1 MNIINNHQNVL
12 VYDFGTSAI
21 KFGYG
26 GDVRPLFSIPPYS
39 AEYQRNQEDEPDI
52 KFGEEWLQ
60 KGLPGV
66 EVLPMFDQEGNIK
79 NREKIITFLDWT
91 YDTCFGEID
100 PQMWKVLFSQPSS
113 LLLQPTNFRKRRALL
128 AELSFEFG
136 NHPQLSFQHDASLA
150 CYSHGIHT
158 GVVVDFG
165 WSNLRVVP
173 VLEGH
178 PLRHSIKILNLG
190 GYEITNILEKN
201 MESNGKTVRTFLDP
215 KPSDG
220 FGDFFSHP
228 RILAPSS
235 SQIDF
240 CRRGVIIDMI
250 KSLLKFKTQPDP
262 TETIADYVYY
272 MPGREPVEIQDEIE
286 VLSAKF
292 WEDSGD
298 QLSLQSL
305 IKSSISSLPYELQN
319 NMWSNIVT
327 CGGLSKL
334 HGFNEMLE
342 SKLKILA
349 PKGTKPKVIEPPSPE
364 ASSSFSVWV
373 GGSIV
378 ASYEKFS
385 DLCITSSEWSENG
398 ERILDLKCL

>member
-1 MNIINNHQNVL
+1 MMNIINNHQNVL

-26 GDVRPLFSIPPYS
+26 GNIRPLFSIPPYS
-39 AEYQRNQEDEPDI
+39 AQRNQEDDDI

-60 KGLPGV
+60 KDLPGV
-66 EVLPMFDQEGNIK
+66 EVLPMFDPEGNIVK
-79 NREKIITFLDWT
+79 KEKIITFLDWT

-100 PQMWKVLFSQPSS
+100 PQQWKVLFSQPSS
-113 LLLQPTNFRKRRALL
+113 LLLQPSNFRTRRSLL
-128 AELSFEFG
+128 AELSFEFA

-158 GVVVDFG
+158 GIVIDFG
-165 WSNLRVVP
+165 FSCLRVVP

-178 PLRHSIKILNLG
+178 PLRNSIKILNLG
-190 GYEITNILEKN
+190 GFNLINLLEKG
-201 MESNGKTVRTFLDP
+201 MEDNGKPIRTFLDR

-220 FGDFFSHP
+220 LGGLFSHP
-228 RILAPSS
+228 RIIDSS
-235 SQIDF
+235 DSQINF
-240 CRRGVIIDMI
+240 CRRGVLMDMI
-250 KSLLKFKTQPDP
+250 KCLLRFKTQPDQN
-262 TETIADYVYY
+262 ETIADYVYY

-286 VLSAKF
+286 FISNQF
-292 WEDSGD
+292 WEDTEEHP
-298 QLSLQSL
+298 SLQSL
-305 IKSSISSLPYELQN
+305 IESSIQSVPFELQN
-319 NMWSNIVT
+319 SMWKTIVT

-334 HGFNEMLE
+334 RGFNEILE
-342 SKLKILA
+342 SKLKPLA
-349 PKGTKPKVIEPPSPE
+349 PNGIKPKVIPPVSPE

-385 DLCITSSEWSENG
+385 ELCISASEWDENG
-398 ERILDLKCL
+398 DRILDLKCL

>member
-1 MNIINNHQNVL
+1 MNIINNDQKVL

-26 GDVRPLFSIPPYS
+26 GDIRPLFSIPPYS
-39 AEYQRNQEDEPDI
+39 AQRNQEDELDI

-60 KGLPGV
+60 KDLSGV
-66 EVLPMFDQEGNIK
+66 EVLPMFDQEGNIM

-100 PQMWKVLFSQPSS
+100 PQQWNVLFSQPSS
-113 LLLQPTNFRKRRALL
+113 LLLQPTNFRNRRALL

-136 NHPQLSFQHDASLA
+136 NHPQLSFQHDSTLA
-150 CYSHGIHT
+150 CYSHEIHT

-178 PLRHSIKILNLG
+178 PLRNSIKILNLG
-190 GYEITNILEKN
+190 GFEITNILEAS
-201 MESNGKTVRTFLDP
+201 MEANGKKIRTFLD
-215 KPSDG
+215 KKSSDG
-220 FGDFFSHP
+220 FEEFFSHQTVSE
-228 RILAPSS
+228 PSQ
-235 SQIDF
+235 SQINF
-240 CRRGVIIDMI
+240 CRRGVLIDMV
-250 KSLLKFKTQPDP
+250 KNLLRFKTQPDP
-262 TETIADYVYY
+262 SEKIADYVYY

-286 VLSAKF
+286 VLSSKF
-292 WEDSGD
+292 WEDSED
-298 QLSLQSL
+298 HPSLQTL
-305 IKSSISSLPYELQN
+305 IEMSISSLPFELQSS
-319 NMWSNIVT
+319 MWTNIIT

-334 HGFNEMLE
+334 RGFNEVLE
-342 SKLKILA
+342 SKLNELA
-349 PKGTKPKVIEPPSPE
+349 PKGIKPKVIEPPSPE
-364 ASSSFSVWV
+364 ASSAFSVWV

-378 ASYEKFS
+378 ASYEKFP
-385 DLCITSSEWSENG
+385 DLCISSKEWSESG